1 MEILG
6 LGLPELI
13 IIVVILLLLFGA
25 AKLPELGR
33 SIGGFT
39 REVKKGFNEDDEK
52 KKSTAK
58 KPDTTEE

>member
-1 MEILG
+1 MEFFG

-13 IIVVILLLLFGA
+13 IIVLILLLLFGA

-39 REVKKGFNEDDEK
+39 REVKKGFGDDDK
-52 KKSTAK
+52 KDAKKS
-58 KPDTTEE
+58 DTTKED

>member
-1 MEILG
+1 MEIFG

-13 IIVVILLLLFGA
+13 LIVLVLLLLFGA

-39 REVKKGFNEDDEK
+39 REVKKGFNEDDDGK
-52 KKSTAK
+52 KKSEKSHEDA
-58 KPDTTEE
+58 E

>member
-1 MEILG
+1 MEFLG

-13 IIVVILLLLFGA
+13 IIVLILLLLFGA

-39 REVKKGFNEDDEK
+39 KEVKKGFEDDK
-52 KKSTAK
+52 KTTKPESK
-58 KPDTTEE
+58 KEDE

>member
-1 MEILG
+1 MELFG

-13 IIVVILLLLFGA
+13 VIVLILLLLFGA

-39 REVKKGFNEDDEK
+39 REVKKGFGDEDD
-52 KKSTAK
+52 KKSK
-58 KPDTTEE
+58 KSDSTKEDE

>member
-1 MEILG
+1 MEFLG

-13 IIVVILLLLFGA
+13 IIVLILLLLFGA

-39 REVKKGFNEDDEK
+39 REVKKGFSDDDK
-52 KKSTAK
+52 AKKSEAK
-58 KPDTTEE
+58 KEDE

>member
-13 IIVVILLLLFGA
+13 VIVIILLLLFGA

-39 REVKKGFNEDDEK
+39 REVKKGFSDEDDK
-52 KKSTAK
+52 KK
-58 KPDTTEE
+58 KPETKDEE